1 MKLHFEPNLD
11 YQLQAIEAVCDLFR
25 GQEACRTEF
34 TVTMKRP
41 ESQTSQQLTLGV
53 AETDLGVGNRLTL
66 LDDQLLANL
75 RDVQLRGGLAPS
87 GVLASGDFTVE
98 METGTGKTY
107 VYLRT
112 IFELHRRYGFTKFV
126 IVVPSVAIKEGVY
139 KSLQITEEHFKG
151 LYAGVPVDFFLYDSG
166 KPGPVRNFATSATI
180 QVMVVT
186 VGAINKKDVNN
197 LYKDSEKMGGE
208 KPIDLIKAT
217 RPIVIVDEPQSVD
230 GGLTGAGKT
239 ALDAMNPLC
248 TLRYSATHA
257 NKHHMV
263 FRLDALDAYERKLV
277 KQIEVAAAT
286 IEDAHNK
293 AFVRFIAPIV
303 RGKSVVGARVQLD
316 VKTATG
322 VRRQELAVSD
332 GDDLQQSTQRAVYAD
347 FRVGEI
353 NAAKG
358 AETLE
363 LRYPGGEAFLAVGQ
377 AYGDVD
383 ALAVQREMIRRTI
396 REHLDKEKVLRP
408 KGIKVLSLFF
418 IDAVERYRQY
428 DADGIPVKGDYAR
441 IFEEEYRRA
450 AKLPAYQSLFSE
462 IDLGHAAE
470 AVHNGYFSIDKKG
483 GWSDTAENNAGNRDN
498 AERAYNLIMK
508 EKEKL
513 LAFETPLKFIFSHS
527 ALKEGWDNPNVFQI
541 CTLREMGTER
551 ERRQTIGRGLRLCV
565 NQDGERV
572 RGFEVNRLT
581 VIATESYEQF
591 AENLQKEIE
600 AETGIRFGILE
611 QHQFAAIAVKAVDG
625 SLSPL
630 GVDQSVALWDH
641 LKAAGHVDAKGRVQD
656 SLKLAL
662 KSGTLALL
670 PAFEA
675 LRGQIAEVLRK
686 VCGRLEIKNAD
697 DRRAVPLRKGADGKA
712 VYLSDDF
719 KALWDRIKHQ
729 TTYRVQF
736 DNAKLLQDCIA
747 QLQKAPA
754 IAKARLQWR
763 KADISI
769 GLAGVV
775 AMEKEGAYNV
785 VLMEPD
791 IELPDLLTD
800 LQDRTQL
807 TRRSIITILTGSG
820 RLDEFKRNPQQ
831 FIELTAEVINRCKR
845 LALVHGIK
853 YQKVGDEHFYA
864 QELFAKDELTGYL
877 RNMLLHTKRS
887 IYEHVIYDSDTERNF
902 ADALEKN
909 DGVVLYAKLPS
920 WFKIPTPLGPYNP
933 DWALLLEQDG
943 VQRLYFVVET
953 KSSLFADDLRDKES
967 AKIEC
972 GKAHF
977 AALGVGENPARYLLA
992 TSFQDVLKTME

>member
-1 MKLHFEPNLD
+1 MKLPD
-11 YQLQAIEAVCDLFR
+11 
-25 GQEACRTEF
+25 
-34 TVTMKRP
+34 
-41 ESQTSQQLTLGV
+41 QQMTLGV

-66 LDDQLLANL
+66 LDDQLLQNL

-87 GVLASGDFTVE
+87 SVLASGDFTVE

-112 IFELHRRYGFTKFV
+112 IFELNKRYGFTKFV

-151 LYAGVPVDFFLYDSG
+151 IYAGVPVDFFLYDSG
-166 KPGPVRNFATSATI
+166 KLGQVRNFATSSTI

-197 LYKDSEKMGGE
+197 LYKDSEKTGGE

-286 IEDAHNK
+286 IEDAYNK
-293 AFVRFIAPIV
+293 AFVRLV
-303 RGKSVVGARVQLD
+303 SVSNKRGTISAKVELD

-322 VRRQELAVSD
+322 VKRQEVTVSD
-332 GDDLQQSTQRAVYAD
+332 GDDLQQTTQRDIYAN

-353 NAAKG
+353 NTTKG
-358 AETLE
+358 GEFLE
-363 LRYPGGEAFLAVGQ
+363 LRYPGGEVMLAVGQ

-396 REHLDKEKVLRP
+396 REHLEKEKVLRP
-408 KGIKVLSLFF
+408 KRIKVLSLFF

-428 DADGIPVKGDYAR
+428 DADGNPVKGDYAR
-441 IFEEEYRRA
+441 IFEEEYKRA
-450 AKLPAYQSLFSE
+450 AKLPAFQSLFTE
-462 IDLGHAAE
+462 VDLAHAAE
-470 AVHNGYFSIDKKG
+470 DVHNGYFSIDKKG

-498 AERAYNLIMK
+498 AERAYSLIMK
-508 EKEKL
+508 DKEKL
-513 LAFETPLKFIFSHS
+513 LAFDTPLKFIFSHS

-565 NQDGERV
+565 DQDGQRV

-600 AETGIRFGILE
+600 ADTGIRFGVLE
-611 QHQFAAIAVKAVDG
+611 QHQFAGIAIKAADG
-625 SLSPL
+625 TLTPL
-630 GVDQSVALWDH
+630 GVDKSKALWDH
-641 LKAAGHVDAKGRVQD
+641 LKAAGHLDAKGKVQD

-662 KSGTLALL
+662 KNGTLAL
-670 PAFEA
+670 PEDFEA
-675 LRGQIAEVLRK
+675 QRGQIAEVLRK
-686 VCGRLEIKNAD
+686 VSGRLEVKNAD
-697 DRRAVPLRKGADGKA
+697 ERKAAPLRKDKDGKA
-712 VYLSDDF
+712 VYLSDEF

-736 DNAKLLQDCIA
+736 DNAKLLQACIA
-747 QLQKAPA
+747 GLQKAPA

-763 KADISI
+763 KADIAI
-769 GLAGVV
+769 GKAGVQ
-775 AMEKEGAYNV
+775 ATEKEGAATV
-785 VLMEPD
+785 VLDESD

-807 TRRSIITILTGSG
+807 TRRSIITILTESG
-820 RLDEFKRNPQQ
+820 QLDDFKRNPQQ
-831 FIELTAEVINRCKR
+831 FIEQTAEIINRCKR
-845 LALVHGIK
+845 LALVDGIK
-853 YQKVGDEHFYA
+853 YQKIGDEHFYA

-877 RNMLLHTKRS
+877 RNMLLDTKRS
-887 IYEHVIYDSDTERNF
+887 IYEHVIYDSTTERDF

-909 DGVVLYAKLPS
+909 NGVVLYAKLPS
-920 WFKIPTPLGPYNP
+920 WFKVPTPLGPYNP
-933 DWALLLEQDG
+933 DWAILFDQDG
-943 VQRLYFVVET
+943 TQRLYFVVET
-953 KSSLFADDLRDKES
+953 KSSLFTDDLRSKED
-967 AKIEC
+967 AKIKC
-972 GKAHF
+972 GEAHF
-977 AALGVGENPARYLLA
+977 AALGGGENPARYMVA
-992 TSFQDVLKTME
+992 TSFGDLLKTM